1 MKDTKDKFKL
11 IGIIDLST
19 EELINED
26 CTGRINFSNKI
37 GECQV
42 YVYSNEGIIPHFHL
56 IAKDGNE
63 SCICIYEPLYF
74 NHGRKTMRLNSK
86 QRKEL
91 DNWLNEPNIDNEAMS
106 NWESIN
112 AAWKLGNGY
121 DNVPK
126 DPAKPNYR
134 YMENMRS

>member
-1 MKDTKDKFKL
+1 MQDTRDKFKL
-11 IGIIDLST
+11 IGTIDLST

-42 YVYSNEGIIPHFHL
+42 YVYSNEGPIPHFHL

-63 SCICIYEPLYF
+63 ACICIYEPLYF

-91 DNWLNEPNIDNEAMS
+91 NNWLNELNINNEKIS
-106 NWESIN
+106 NWEYIN
-112 AAWKLGNGY
+112 IVWEVENGKDY
-121 DNVPK
+121 IPK
-126 DPAKPNYR
+126 NATKPDYR